1 MRSIRRVPGR
11 VIGGSRRWIR
21 AGLPLALLA
30 GVSACSIRDAACGRQ
45 PETTATVQT
54 EQVPSPEAT
63 PGESGGGDG
72 GFQIVFLGDSLT
84 AGYGLLTSQAFP
96 ALIEAKFH
104 AEGYAEIEALNA
116 GVSGDTTSGALRR
129 VPQVLSPSTRI
140 LVVAL
145 GGNDALRGL
154 TAANS
159 RENLEK
165 IVEIADARRIAVL
178 LCGMEAPTNLGEDY
192 RTAFR
197 NIFMDLAREYSG
209 RVAIMPFLLEGV
221 AGDPALN
228 QPDGIHPNAEGAR
241 LIADQMYPRLR
252 TIVDSIAR

>member
-1 MRSIRRVPGR
+1 MRSIRRLA
-11 VIGGSRRWIR
+11 GGVVGGTRRWIH
-21 AGLPLALLA
+21 AGLPAALLVA
-30 GVSACSIRDAACGRQ
+30 VSACSIRDAACGRQ
-45 PETTATVQT
+45 TETAANVQT
-54 EQVPSPEAT
+54 EQTPTPDPT
-63 PGESGGGDG
+63 PGGSGGGDG
-72 GFQIVFLGDSLT
+72 TFQIVFLGDSLT
-84 AGYGLLTSQAFP
+84 AGYGLLANQAFP

-104 AEGYAEIEALNA
+104 AEGYSEIDTLNA

-129 VPQVLSPSTRI
+129 VTQALSPSTRI

-154 TAANS
+154 TVANS
-159 RENLEK
+159 RENLKK
-165 IVEIADARRIAVL
+165 IVEAADARRIAVL

-192 RTAFR
+192 RTSFR
-197 NIFMDLAREYSG
+197 NIFLDLAREYGG

-241 LIADQMYPRLR
+241 VIAEQMYPRLR
-252 TIVDSIAR
+252 TIVDAIAR